1 MKILLKKAPFFT
13 GPLRSYFNYLFGEK
27 EIRYFTKYL
36 RKYKNNF
43 IFIDVGANYGVYTF
57 MFGGMSEFTYVIE
70 PISEC
75 IDYIEKGY
83 INKNIEFINKVA
95 SNNSENKT
103 LNIPVENNQKVYGR
117 SSLNKNFNKFEQ
129 IISES
134 FKLNELVEKIKR
146 LNSELL
152 FVKIDV
158 EGHENLVIEGTSEL
172 FKYKKSILLIEIE
185 SRHNEKYQ
193 DLFENL
199 TDNKFKAYYVK
210 KNRLIKIEDINEF
223 IEIMK
228 DNINF
233 VFKNY

>member
-1 MKILLKKAPFFT
+1 MKLLLKKAPFLT

-27 EIRYFTKYL
+27 EIRYFSKYL
-36 RKYKNNF
+36 KKYKNNF

-57 MFGGMSEFTYVIE
+57 MFGGVSEFTYAIE
-70 PISEC
+70 PIPEC
-75 IDYIEKGY
+75 IDYIDKGY

-95 SNNSENKT
+95 SNNTESKI
-103 LNIPVENNQKVYGR
+103 LNIPIENNQKVYGR
-117 SSLNKNFNKFEQ
+117 SSLNNNFNKFEQ

-134 FKLNELVEKIKR
+134 FKLDELLENIKR

-152 FVKIDV
+152 FIKIDV

-193 DLFENL
+193 DLIENL
-199 TDNKFKAYYVK
+199 TENKFVAYYVK
-210 KNRLIKIEDINEF
+210 KNKLIKIEDLNEF

-228 DNINF
+228 YNINF